1 MGTREYALLQAHS
14 IRLEKT
20 ANIAR
25 GASETGVSSTRTRAT
40 CFTWRSEEEAM
51 DGGHMLVPSIGQET
65 PSSIKAAISCAT
77 ETSGR
82 THIVPITWQK
92 AKKITNTMG
101 CISTRFKSI
110 SNASTN

>member
-1 MGTREYALLQAHS
+1 MEMGTREYALLQAHS

-40 CFTWRSEEEAM
+40 CFTWRSEEEVM
-51 DGGHMLVPSIGQET
+51 DGGHMMVPSRGQDI
-65 PSSIKAAISCAT
+65 PSSINTGRSTAI

-82 THIVPITWQK
+82 AHIVPIT
-92 AKKITNTMG
+92 
-101 CISTRFKSI
+101 
-110 SNASTN
+110 